1 MRIGD
6 VVSRYVNNLDQII
19 RVFKGDEMIL
29 CEYYLDMI
37 QKMPRGE
44 YERWMN
50 MEFST
55 FRSNE
60 TVALHFY
67 L

>member
-1 MRIGD
+1 MKIGD
-6 VVSRYVNNLDQII
+6 IVSRYVNNLDQYI
-19 RVFKGDEMIL
+19 RVFRGDEMIL
-29 CEYYLDMI
+29 CEYHLDMI
-37 QKMPRGE
+37 RKMPRGE
-44 YERWMN
+44 YEHWMN

-60 TVALHFY
+60 AVALHFY